1 MLGLVPQIYVYD
13 VKELIELPIE
23 NPGIEVE
30 HEAHEK
36 VKQLTGTTLEKVQK
50 NCFATHLLIFYFMFR
65 NLETYN
71 AQKLNKDIR

>member
-36 VKQLTGTTLEKVQK
+36 VKQLTGDYIGKSSKKLFCYSLV
-50 NCFATHLLIFYFMFR
+50 NFLFYV
-65 NLETYN
+65 
-71 AQKLNKDIR
+71 